1 MEQDA
6 TRQLLGR
13 QRESETLERL
23 LREVRDG
30 RSRVVVLR
38 GEAGIGK
45 SALLDHVAARA
56 AGMRVVRT
64 EGVEAESEFA
74 YSGLQRLCAPL
85 LTHLDGLPQVQQD
98 ALRVAF
104 GLSGGPAPE
113 LLLVGMA
120 VLGLFAEAAA
130 GSPLVC
136 LVDDAQWLDLMSLRI
151 LGFVG
156 RRLDAESVALVFA
169 ERLADGEGE
178 LADLPGLPLRGM
190 ADADARTLLGSVL
203 PGPVDPRVRDRIVA
217 ETGGNP
223 LALLELPQGLS
234 AAELAFGFGGHG
246 PAPVATRVEEG
257 FGRRVDALP
266 ADTRA
271 LLLLAA
277 VEPVGDEL
285 LLWRAL
291 GPLGIGPEAAA
302 PAEAAGLLKLGAPVR
317 FRHPLVRSAVW
328 RRAEAADLR
337 AVHGALADAT
347 DAERDPDR
355 RAWHLAHAAVGPNE
369 PVAAALERS
378 ADRALA
384 RGGRA
389 AAASF
394 LERAAALS
402 PDPAQRAR
410 RALAS
415 AGAHL
420 AAGAADRVPDL
431 LAAAELGPLDRL
443 QRAGAGRLR
452 AGAAAMTD
460 PGPGAIRPLI
470 AAAVTLG
477 ELDPAAA
484 RETCL
489 AAFGAA
495 VRAGRLD
502 EDGLRRVAEAARRVP
517 SGGAAA
523 GGTTAGDGT
532 EGGGGTEGD
541 EAAGAFL
548 HALTVWTED
557 GPVKALPLLARAL
570 RSVTDGEDPTVLA
583 VLGPAVDA
591 AGELGDL
598 AAWLGVTDRAVR
610 FARTTGALSALSTAL
625 PHRATALGLAGRFA
639 EAWDLLAEGAN
650 TEEPTGAATR
660 LATTG
665 LLSAYRG
672 RERSALEVLETLE
685 REGERRGLGR
695 SIAVAACA
703 RAVLHNGL
711 GNYPLAL
718 ETALRGLE
726 HQDLAVHHWTCLEL
740 VEAATRVGAPD
751 ALARAREERERLAD
765 RSPAGTPWARGAA
778 AVADALTGPEEQAE
792 DRYRDAIEH
801 YDRGG
806 LRVFE
811 ARTRLLYGEWLR
823 RRNRRAEA
831 RAELRTAH
839 GTTTAMGMEA
849 FAERAR
855 RELLATGET
864 VRRRTVDAPALT
876 PQETQIARL
885 VVAGH
890 SNAEIGA
897 QLFISPRTVEWH
909 LRKVFVR
916 LGIASRREL
925 DGALS
930 GGR

>member
-6 TRQLLGR
+6 ARQLLGR

-38 GEAGIGK
+38 GEPGIGK
-45 SALLDHVAARA
+45 SALLDQVAARA

-85 LTHLDGLPQVQQD
+85 LTHLDGLPPVQQD

-178 LADLPGLPLRGM
+178 LADLPGLPLRGL

-246 PAPVATRVEEG
+246 LAPVATRVEEG
-257 FGRRVDALP
+257 FRRRVDALP
-266 ADTRA
+266 ADTRT

-291 GPLGIGPEAAA
+291 GPLGIGPEAAP
-302 PAEAAGLLKLGAPVR
+302 PAVAAGLLKLGAPVR

-328 RRAEAADLR
+328 RRAGAADLR

-369 PVAAALERS
+369 PVADALERS

-394 LERAAALS
+394 LERSAALS

-415 AGAHL
+415 ASAHL

-431 LAAAELGPLDRL
+431 LAAAGLGPLDRW
-443 QRAGAGRLR
+443 QQAASDRLR
-452 AGAAAMTD
+452 AGATALTD
-460 PGPGAIRPLI
+460 PGPGAIRPLL

-502 EDGLRRVAEAARRVP
+502 EDGLRRVAEAARGLLP
-517 SGGAAA
+517 A
-523 GGTTAGDGT
+523 GGTAGDGPAD
-532 EGGGGTEGD
+532 D

-548 HALTVWTED
+548 HALAVWTED
-557 GPVKALPLLARAL
+557 GPVKAFPLLARAL
-570 RSVTDGEDPTVLA
+570 RAVTDGEDPAVPA
-583 VLGPAVDA
+583 VLGPAVGT

-598 AAWLGVTDRAVR
+598 AAWLDVTDRAVR
-610 FARTTGALSALSTAL
+610 FARTTGALSVLSTAL
-625 PHRATALGLAGRFA
+625 PHRATALGLAGRFD

-650 TEEPTGAATR
+650 TEEPVGAAAR

-672 RERSALEVLETLE
+672 RERPALEILETLE
-685 REGERRGLGR
+685 REGERRGPGR

-718 ETALRGLE
+718 EAARRGLE
-726 HQDLAVHHWTCLEL
+726 YQDLAVHHWTCLEL
-740 VEAATRVGAPD
+740 IEAATRTDDPE
-751 ALARAREERERLAD
+751 ALAQAREARERLAD
-765 RSPAGTPWARGAA
+765 RSLSGTPWARGAA
-778 AVADALTGPEEQAE
+778 AVADALTGPEEHAE
-792 DRYRDAIEH
+792 DRYRAAIEH
-801 YDRGG
+801 YERGG

-831 RAELRTAH
+831 RTELRTAH
-839 GTTTAMGMEA
+839 GATAAMGMEA

-864 VRRRTVDAPALT
+864 VRRRAVDAPALT

-930 GGR
+930 GVR

>member
-6 TRQLLGR
+6 TRRLLGR
-13 QRESETLERL
+13 QREAETLERL

-45 SALLDHVAARA
+45 SVLLDHVAAGA

-85 LTHLDGLPQVQQD
+85 LTHLDGLPPVQQD

-169 ERLADGEGE
+169 ERITDGEGE
-178 LADLPGLPLRGM
+178 LADLPGLPLRGL

-246 PAPVATRVEEG
+246 VTPVATRVEEG
-257 FGRRVDALP
+257 FRRRVDALP

-271 LLLLAA
+271 LLLVAA

-328 RRAEAADLR
+328 RRAEPADLR

-415 AGAHL
+415 AAAHL
-420 AAGAADRVPDL
+420 AAGAANRVPDL

-443 QRAGAGRLR
+443 QQAGADRLR
-452 AGAAAMTD
+452 AGTAALTD
-460 PGPGAIRPLI
+460 PGPGAIRPLL

-502 EDGLRRVAEAARRVP
+502 EDGLRRVAEAARGLP
-517 SGGAAA
+517 PGAARPGA
-523 GGTTAGDGT
+523 EAAGD
-532 EGGGGTEGD
+532 EAAGD

-548 HALTVWTED
+548 HALAVWTED
-557 GPVKALPLLARAL
+557 GPVRAFPLLARAL
-570 RSVTDGEDPTVLA
+570 RAVTDGEDPAVLA
-583 VLGPAVDA
+583 LLGPAVDA

-598 AAWLGVTDRAVR
+598 AAWLDVTDRAVR
-610 FARTTGALSALSTAL
+610 YARTTGALSVLSTAL
-625 PHRATALGLAGRFA
+625 PHRATALGLAGRSA

-660 LATTG
+660 LAATG
-665 LLSAYRG
+665 LLSACRG
-672 RERSALEVLETLE
+672 RERSALEALETLE

-695 SIAVAACA
+695 SIAVAAYA

-718 ETALRGLE
+718 EAALRGLE
-726 HQDLAVHHWTCLEL
+726 HQDLSVHHWTCLEL
-740 VEAATRVGAPD
+740 VEAATRVGGPD
-751 ALARAREERERLAD
+751 ASAQAREARERLAD

-778 AVADALTGPEEQAE
+778 AVADALTGPEEHAE

-801 YDRGG
+801 YDQGG

-831 RAELRTAH
+831 RTELRTAH
-839 GTTTAMGMEA
+839 GAAAAMGMEA

-864 VRRRTVDAPALT
+864 VRRRAVDAPALT

>member
-1 MEQDA
+1 MGQD
-6 TRQLLGR
+6 TKHRLLGR
-13 QRESETLERL
+13 HRELETLDRL

-30 RSRVVVLR
+30 RSRVLVLR

-45 SALLDHVAARA
+45 SALLDYTAAQAAR
-56 AGMRVVRT
+56 MQTVRT
-64 EGVEAESEFA
+64 DGIEAESEFA

-85 LTHLDGLPQVQQD
+85 LSHLDTLPQVQQD

-104 GLSGGPAPE
+104 GLSAGAAPE

-130 GSPLVC
+130 ETPLVC

-169 ERLADGEGE
+169 ERVGDQEGG
-178 LADLPGLPLRGM
+178 LSGLPDLPLRGL
-190 ADADARTLLGSVL
+190 ADADARALLHSAL
-203 PGPVDPRVRDRIVA
+203 PGPIDPRVRDRIVA

-223 LALLELPQGLS
+223 LALLELPQDLS
-234 AAELAFGFGGHG
+234 PVELAFGFGGPG
-246 PAPVATRVEEG
+246 VAPLATRVEEG
-257 FGRRVDALP
+257 FRRRIDVLP
-266 ADTRA
+266 DDTRA

-285 LLWRAL
+285 LLWRGL
-291 GPLGIGPEAAA
+291 RLLGIGPDAAA
-302 PAEAAGLLKLGAPVR
+302 PAEAAGLLRLGAPVR
-317 FRHPLVRSAVW
+317 FRHPLVRSAAW
-328 RRAEAADLR
+328 RGADAEALR

-369 PVAAALERS
+369 LVAAVLERS

-402 PDPAQRAR
+402 PDPKERAR
-410 RALAS
+410 RALA
-415 AGAHL
+415 AAAAHL
-420 AAGAADRVPDL
+420 DAAAPARVPDL
-431 LAAAELGPLDRL
+431 LAAAELGPLDPL
-443 QRAGAGRLR
+443 QQANTSRLR
-452 AGAAAMTD
+452 AKASAMTD
-460 PGPGAIRPLI
+460 PGVGAVQPLLV
-470 AAAVTLG
+470 AAGKLG

-484 RETCL
+484 RETYL

-495 VRAGRLD
+495 VWAGRLD
-502 EDGLRRVAEAARRVP
+502 EGGLRRAAEAARDLP
-517 SGGAAA
+517 SGDE
-523 GGTTAGDGT
+523 TAGV
-532 EGGGGTEGD
+532 
-541 EAAGAFL
+541 FL
-548 HALTVWTED
+548 RALVTWAID
-557 GPVKALPLLARAL
+557 GPVAAFPLLARAL
-570 RSVTDGEDPTVLA
+570 HSLTDDEDLVVLWPAASAA
-583 VLGPAVDA
+583 V
-591 AGELGDL
+591 ELGDL
-598 AAWLGVTDRAVR
+598 AAWLDITDRAVR
-610 FARTTGALSALSTAL
+610 YARTTGALSILSTAL
-625 PHRATALGLAGRFA
+625 PYRAASLGCAGRFP

-650 TEEPTGAATR
+650 TEEATGRATR
-660 LATTG
+660 VATTA

-672 RERSALEVLETLE
+672 RERSALELVEAAE
-685 REGERRGLGR
+685 REGEQRGLGR
-695 SIAVAACA
+695 LIAMAACA

-718 ETALRGLE
+718 EAALRGSE
-726 HQDLAVHHWTCLEL
+726 HQDLVVHHWTCSEL
-740 VEAATRVGAPD
+740 IEAATRAGDPA
-751 ALARAREERERLAD
+751 AAARARERLAD
-765 RSPAGTPWARGAA
+765 WSRAGTPWALGAR
-778 AVADALTGPEEQAE
+778 AVADALAGAQEQAE
-792 DRYRDAIEH
+792 DRYREAIDH
-801 YDRGG
+801 FSRGG
-806 LRVFE
+806 LEVFA
-811 ARTRLLYGEWLR
+811 ARARLLFGEWLR
-823 RRNRRAEA
+823 RRNRRGEA

-839 GTTTAMGMEA
+839 EASLTMGMEA

-864 VRRRTVDAPALT
+864 VRRRPVDAPVLT
-876 PQETQIARL
+876 PQETQITRL

-897 QLFISPRTVEWH
+897 QLFLSPRTVEWH
-909 LRKVFVR
+909 LRKIFAR
-916 LGIASRREL
+916 LGITSRREL

-930 GGR
+930 GR

>member
-1 MEQDA
+1 MERDS
-6 TRQLLGR
+6 TRRLLGR
-13 QRESETLERL
+13 QREAEALERL

-45 SALLDHVAARA
+45 SVLLDRVAAGA

-64 EGVEAESEFA
+64 DGVEAESEFA
-74 YSGLQRLCAPL
+74 YAGLQRLCAPL
-85 LTHLDGLPQVQQD
+85 LTHLDALPPVQQD

-178 LADLPGLPLRGM
+178 LGDLPGLPLRGL
-190 ADADARTLLGSVL
+190 ADADARALLGSVL

-246 PAPVATRVEEG
+246 VTPVATRVEEG
-257 FGRRVDALP
+257 FRRRVDALP

-271 LLLLAA
+271 LLLVAA

-302 PAEAAGLLKLGAPVR
+302 PAQAAGLLRPGAPVR

-415 AGAHL
+415 AAAHL

-443 QRAGAGRLR
+443 QQAGAERLR
-452 AGAAAMTD
+452 AGAAALTD
-460 PGPGAIRPLI
+460 PGPGAIRPLL

-502 EDGLRRVAEAARRVP
+502 GDGLRRVAETARSLP
-517 SGGAAA
+517 TAGKATAGEGA
-523 GGTTAGDGT
+523 AGDGP
-532 EGGGGTEGD
+532 
-541 EAAGAFL
+541 AGALL
-548 HALTVWTED
+548 HALAVWTED
-557 GPVKALPLLARAL
+557 GPVRALPLLARAL
-570 RSVTDGEDPTVLA
+570 RAVTDGEDPTVLA
-583 VLGPAVDA
+583 LLGPAVDA

-598 AAWLGVTDRAVR
+598 EAWLDVTDRAVR
-610 FARTTGALSALSTAL
+610 FARTTGALSVLSTAL

-639 EAWDLLAEGAN
+639 EARDLLAEGAN
-650 TEEPTGAATR
+650 TEEPAGAATR
-660 LATTG
+660 LAATG
-665 LLSAYRG
+665 LLSACRG
-672 RERSALEVLETLE
+672 RERSALEALETLE
-685 REGERRGLGR
+685 RDGERRGLGR
-695 SIAVAACA
+695 SVAVAAYA

-718 ETALRGLE
+718 EAALRGLE

-740 VEAATRVGAPD
+740 VEAASRVDGPD
-751 ALARAREERERLAD
+751 ASARAHEARERLAD

-778 AVADALTGPEEQAE
+778 AVADALTGPEEHAE

-831 RAELRTAH
+831 RTELRAAH
-839 GTTTAMGMEA
+839 GATSAMGMEA

-876 PQETQIARL
+876 PQETRIARL